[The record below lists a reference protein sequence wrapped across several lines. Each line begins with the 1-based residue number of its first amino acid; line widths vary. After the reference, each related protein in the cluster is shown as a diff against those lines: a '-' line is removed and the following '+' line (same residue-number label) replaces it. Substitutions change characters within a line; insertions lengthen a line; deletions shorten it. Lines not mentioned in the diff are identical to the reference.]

1 MPIPLF
7 RDSRVAGV
15 HAVMVVTCGGIVL
28 GELAREQGAHG
39 VIGSTGAACV
49 DVDARSGEGI
59 LCPHAHATAEQRI
72 NAPVL
77 EHAREGTM
85 PLPLCVFDFGGLDGT
100 MIDGIDLERLGLHK
114 LKAV

>member
-15 HAVMVVTCGGIVL
+15 HAVMVVTCGGIV
-28 GELAREQGAHG
+28 
-39 VIGSTGAACV
+39 ACV

-77 EHAREGTM
+77 EQACEGTM
-85 PLPLCVFDFGGLDGT
+85 PLPICVFDFGGLDGT